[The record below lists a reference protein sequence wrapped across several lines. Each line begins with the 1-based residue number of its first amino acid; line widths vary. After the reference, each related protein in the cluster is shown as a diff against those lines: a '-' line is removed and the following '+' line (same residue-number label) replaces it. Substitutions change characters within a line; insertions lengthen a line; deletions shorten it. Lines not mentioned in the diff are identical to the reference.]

1 MKMTASLILLTYN
14 QEQYVYDALVS
25 VLNQDYEELEI
36 VISDDCSTDATWEV
50 VTKTIQSYT
59 GNKKII
65 LNKNF
70 ENLGIIGNLNEAFKC
85 STGALI
91 FTAAGDDIS
100 LHNRCS
106 ECVKFYLDQK
116 RSCDLIGTDVYD
128 MLEDGSI
135 LDIKKIDKLEEWNI
149 DKWFNKRPI
158 FYGASHMMTR
168 SLLLANPLNPKL
180 SGEDQC
186 LVFRALLM
194 SGAVRL
200 DKPLV
205 LHRRGGI
212 SQKQEHGEKTYKY
225 QELAKSCQRSLIE
238 ADQMLGDAKIMG
250 FFAKVLPHIQQV
262 QQTSSYGYQILTS
275 ADTVEKLSLFLKT
288 QNISFAKRF
297 RFGMY
302 AIFSDII
309 QAFVTVKSRLRGK

>member
-1 MKMTASLILLTYN
+1 MTASLILLTYN
-14 QEQYVYDALVS
+14 QEKYIYDALVS
-25 VLNQDYEELEI
+25 VLNQDYEDLEI

-70 ENLGIIGNLNEAFKC
+70 ANLGIIGNLNKAFKC
-85 STGALI
+85 STGELI

-100 LHNRCS
+100 LNNRCS
-106 ECVKFYLDQK
+106 ECVKFYFAQK
-116 RSCDLIGTDVYD
+116 RSCDLVGTDVYD

-135 LDIKKIDKLEEWNI
+135 LDIKKIDKLEEWNV
-149 DKWFNKRPI
+149 DKWFIKRPI

-186 LVFRALLM
+186 LVFRSLLM

-200 DKPLV
+200 GKPLV
-205 LHRRGGI
+205 RHRRGGI
-212 SQKQEHGEKTYKY
+212 SQKQEHGKKTYKY

-238 ADQMLGDAKIMG
+238 ADQMLGDAKIIG
-250 FFAKVLPHIQQV
+250 FFAKVLPRIQQA

-275 ADTVEKLSLFLKT
+275 ADMREKISLFFKT
-288 QNISFAKRF
+288 PNISFAKRF
-297 RFGMY
+297 RFGMH
-302 AIFSDII
+302 AIFPDVF
-309 QAFVTVKSRLRGK
+309 QAFAKAKSLLHGK

>member
-14 QEQYVYDALVS
+14 QEPYVYDALVS

-59 GNKKII
+59 GTKKII

-70 ENLGIIGNLNEAFKC
+70 TNIGIIGNLNEAFKC
-85 STGALI
+85 STGELI

-100 LHNRCS
+100 LSNRCS

-116 RSCDLIGTDVYD
+116 RSCDLIGTDVFD

-149 DKWFNKRPI
+149 DKWFIKRPI

-168 SLLLANPLNPKL
+168 NLLLANPLNPKL

-194 SGAVRL
+194 GGAVRL

-212 SQKQEHGEKTYKY
+212 SQKQEHGEKIYKY

-238 ADQMLGDAKIMG
+238 ADQMLGDAKKTRYYEKI
-250 FFAKVLPHIQQV
+250 LPHIQHAQR
-262 QQTSSYGYQILTS
+262 TSSYGYWILTS
-275 ADTVEKLSLFLKT
+275 AYMGEKILLFFKT
-288 QNISFAKRF
+288 PNISFAKRF
-297 RFGMY
+297 RFGMH
-302 AIFSDII
+302 AISPVVF
-309 QAFVTVKSRLRGK
+309 QAFAKAKSLLRGK